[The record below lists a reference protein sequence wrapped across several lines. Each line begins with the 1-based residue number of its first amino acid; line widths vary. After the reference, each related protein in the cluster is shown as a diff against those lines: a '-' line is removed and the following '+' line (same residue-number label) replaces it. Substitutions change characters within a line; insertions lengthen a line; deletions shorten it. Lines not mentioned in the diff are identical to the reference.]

1 MKRKLNNKISV
12 LGVLFVVFTIA
23 IGVFALSE
31 FKNQHSNVA
40 GNLSNKIT
48 VRFQK
53 DSIYKK
59 FFQGTKETD
68 LAKIHSIV
76 QVKEIDTQKNNL
88 SHTTFDTLFQR

>member
-1 MKRKLNNKISV
+1 MKRKLNNKISL
-12 LGVLFVVFTIA
+12 LGVLSVVFTIA
-23 IGVFALSE
+23 IGVFALNE

-59 FFQGTKETD
+59 FFQGTKEID
-68 LAKIHSIV
+68 LTKTNTIIHT
-76 QVKEIDTQKNNL
+76 KKIDTQKNSF
-88 SHTTFDTLFQR
+88 SHTTLDTLFHR